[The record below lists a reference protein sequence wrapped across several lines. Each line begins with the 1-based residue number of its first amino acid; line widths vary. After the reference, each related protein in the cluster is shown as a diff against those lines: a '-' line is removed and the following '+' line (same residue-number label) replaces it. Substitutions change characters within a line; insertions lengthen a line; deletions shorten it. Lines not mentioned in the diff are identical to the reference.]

1 MSGSV
6 SGRRLEPAHRRCRF
20 PLVSR
25 PRWSV
30 EWLRAPETLRVIEP
44 TVVEVRAFAAQLSA
58 YYNEP
63 HNRAMM
69 AHTQEMSI
77 ADVVAHY
84 DVLRAEQG
92 RPLLLFS
99 GGRLVGDADLRG
111 IGGGRAELAIMI
123 GERSLQGRGLGTA
136 FGIMAH
142 ALAFRILGLTRTCVS
157 ILPDNAASRRL
168 FERLGY
174 EIDDSPAAR
183 AVADDSTD
191 VTMSLERARFENRH
205 AAELPALRF
214 TPLQEASGSGS
225 LGR

>member
-1 MSGSV
+1 MS
-6 SGRRLEPAHRRCRF
+6 
-20 PLVSR
+20 SR

-30 EWLRAPETLRVIEP
+30 EWVRPAETLRIVEP
-44 TVVEVRAFAAQLSA
+44 AAAEVRLFATQLAA

-77 ADVVAHY
+77 DDGVDHY
-84 DVLRAEQG
+84 DTRRAEQG

-111 IGGGRAELAIMI
+111 IGGGHAELAIMI
-123 GERSLQGRGLGTA
+123 GDRSLQGRGLGTA

-174 EIDDSPAAR
+174 AIDDSPAAR
-183 AVADDSTD
+183 AVADETSD
-191 VTMSLERARFENRH
+191 VTMSVESARFEDRF
-205 AAELPALRF
+205 AAELRALRF
-214 TPLQEASGSGS
+214 APIQETSGSGS